1 MFGYVTVCEPEL
13 KVKDLKKYRAYYCGL
28 CRTLKEDYG
37 FMGQMTLT
45 YDMTFAVILLS
56 SLYETIA
63 KHEEH
68 RCKVHPVKRQHM
80 LWNEITSY
88 AAAMNVLL
96 AYYHMEDDWQD
107 DHKVSSL
114 MTKSLIQ
121 GKAKK
126 IIEKYPRQSESIRKS
141 LEELGECE
149 HENSMDID
157 RAAGCFGRLMAELF
171 VWKEDIW
178 EKTLRKM
185 GFYLGKFI
193 YLMDAYEDLPEDR
206 KKNRYN
212 PLKELAKRPDYE
224 VQMEQILRMMIAEST
239 VRFEQE
245 KFKEVQ
251 EAYDIIMRERA
262 NGGNSY
268 GNNYGYGSSESY
280 SYGNQ
285 SYGNQNSSYGYGTM
299 DPKLQ
304 AAANYINSRRYREA
318 INTLDQV
325 QQRSAMWYYL
335 SGCANAGIG
344 NQILARDHA
353 AQAVNMEPNNM
364 QFRQL
369 LNQLDFNSRRYQNS
383 PYGGGYAPGGQ
394 NSCGT
399 GNMCC
404 DLWLADTLCECM
416 GGDLCSCM

>member
-56 SLYETIA
+56 SLYETTT

-68 RCKVHPVKRQHM
+68 RCKVHPAKRQHM
-80 LWNEITSY
+80 LRNEITSY

-107 DHKVSSL
+107 DRKVSSL

-126 IIEKYPRQSESIRKS
+126 TIEKYPRQSEIIRKS
-141 LEELGECE
+141 LKELGECE

-224 VQMEQILRMMIAEST
+224 AQMEQILRMMIAEST
-239 VRFEQE
+239 VRFEQLPCL
-245 KFKEVQ
+245 VDVDILRNIL
-251 EAYDIIMRERA
+251 YDGVWNHYNKIQMKKRED
-262 NGGNSY
+262 NKDEQKS
-268 GNNYGYGSSESY
+268 
-280 SYGNQ
+280 
-285 SYGNQNSSYGYGTM
+285 
-299 DPKLQ
+299 
-304 AAANYINSRRYREA
+304 I
-318 INTLDQV
+318 
-325 QQRSAMWYYL
+325 
-335 SGCANAGIG
+335 
-344 NQILARDHA
+344 
-353 AQAVNMEPNNM
+353 
-364 QFRQL
+364 
-369 LNQLDFNSRRYQNS
+369 
-383 PYGGGYAPGGQ
+383 
-394 NSCGT
+394 
-399 GNMCC
+399 
-404 DLWLADTLCECM
+404 
-416 GGDLCSCM
+416 

>member
-193 YLMDAYEDLPEDR
+193 YLMVP
-206 KKNRYN
+206 
-212 PLKELAKRPDYE
+212 
-224 VQMEQILRMMIAEST
+224 
-239 VRFEQE
+239 
-245 KFKEVQ
+245 
-251 EAYDIIMRERA
+251 MR
-262 NGGNSY
+262 
-268 GNNYGYGSSESY
+268 
-280 SYGNQ
+280 
-285 SYGNQNSSYGYGTM
+285 
-299 DPKLQ
+299 
-304 AAANYINSRRYREA
+304 ICRR
-318 INTLDQV
+318 
-325 QQRSAMWYYL
+325 
-335 SGCANAGIG
+335 
-344 NQILARDHA
+344 
-353 AQAVNMEPNNM
+353 
-364 QFRQL
+364 
-369 LNQLDFNSRRYQNS
+369 
-383 PYGGGYAPGGQ
+383 
-394 NSCGT
+394 
-399 GNMCC
+399 
-404 DLWLADTLCECM
+404 
-416 GGDLCSCM
+416 

>member
-80 LWNEITSY
+80 LRNEITSY

-126 IIEKYPRQSESIRKS
+126 IIEKYPRQSEIIRKS

-157 RAAGCFGRLMAELF
+157 RAAGCFGRLGGAFCLEGGYLG
-171 VWKEDIW
+171 EDAQ
-178 EKTLRKM
+178 KD

-193 YLMDAYEDLPEDR
+193 YLVMPMRICR
-206 KKNRYN
+206 KIER
-212 PLKELAKRPDYE
+212 R
-224 VQMEQILRMMIAEST
+224 IA
-239 VRFEQE
+239 
-245 KFKEVQ
+245 
-251 EAYDIIMRERA
+251 II
-262 NGGNSY
+262 
-268 GNNYGYGSSESY
+268 
-280 SYGNQ
+280 
-285 SYGNQNSSYGYGTM
+285 
-299 DPKLQ
+299 
-304 AAANYINSRRYREA
+304 
-318 INTLDQV
+318 
-325 QQRSAMWYYL
+325 
-335 SGCANAGIG
+335 
-344 NQILARDHA
+344 H
-353 AQAVNMEPNNM
+353 
-364 QFRQL
+364 
-369 LNQLDFNSRRYQNS
+369 
-383 PYGGGYAPGGQ
+383 
-394 NSCGT
+394 
-399 GNMCC
+399 
-404 DLWLADTLCECM
+404 
-416 GGDLCSCM
+416 

>member
-56 SLYETIA
+56 SLYETTT

-68 RCKVHPVKRQHM
+68 RCKVHPAKRQHM
-80 LWNEITSY
+80 LQNEITSY

-107 DHKVSSL
+107 DRKVSSL

-126 IIEKYPRQSESIRKS
+126 TIEKYPRQSEIIRKS
-141 LEELGECE
+141 LKELGECE

-206 KKNRYN
+206 KKNSYN

-224 VQMEQILRMMIAEST
+224 AQMEQILRMMIAEST
-239 VRFEQE
+239 VRFEQLPCL
-245 KFKEVQ
+245 VDVDILRNIL
-251 EAYDIIMRERA
+251 YDGVWNHYNKIQMKKRED
-262 NGGNSY
+262 NKDEQKS
-268 GNNYGYGSSESY
+268 
-280 SYGNQ
+280 
-285 SYGNQNSSYGYGTM
+285 
-299 DPKLQ
+299 
-304 AAANYINSRRYREA
+304 I
-318 INTLDQV
+318 
-325 QQRSAMWYYL
+325 
-335 SGCANAGIG
+335 
-344 NQILARDHA
+344 
-353 AQAVNMEPNNM
+353 
-364 QFRQL
+364 
-369 LNQLDFNSRRYQNS
+369 
-383 PYGGGYAPGGQ
+383 
-394 NSCGT
+394 
-399 GNMCC
+399 
-404 DLWLADTLCECM
+404 
-416 GGDLCSCM
+416 

>member
-56 SLYETIA
+56 SLYETTT

-68 RCKVHPVKRQHM
+68 RCKVHPAKRQHM
-80 LWNEITSY
+80 LQNEITSY

-107 DHKVSSL
+107 DRKVSSL

-126 IIEKYPRQSESIRKS
+126 TIEKYPRQSEIIRKS
-141 LEELGECE
+141 LKELGECE

-193 YLMDAYEDLPEDR
+193 YLMDAYEDLTEDR

-224 VQMEQILRMMIAEST
+224 AQMEQILRMMIAEST
-239 VRFEQE
+239 VRFEQLPCL
-245 KFKEVQ
+245 VDVDILRNIL
-251 EAYDIIMRERA
+251 YDGVWNHYNKIQMKKRED
-262 NGGNSY
+262 NKDEQKS
-268 GNNYGYGSSESY
+268 
-280 SYGNQ
+280 
-285 SYGNQNSSYGYGTM
+285 
-299 DPKLQ
+299 
-304 AAANYINSRRYREA
+304 I
-318 INTLDQV
+318 
-325 QQRSAMWYYL
+325 
-335 SGCANAGIG
+335 
-344 NQILARDHA
+344 
-353 AQAVNMEPNNM
+353 
-364 QFRQL
+364 
-369 LNQLDFNSRRYQNS
+369 
-383 PYGGGYAPGGQ
+383 
-394 NSCGT
+394 
-399 GNMCC
+399 
-404 DLWLADTLCECM
+404 
-416 GGDLCSCM
+416 

>member
-56 SLYETIA
+56 SLYETTT

-68 RCKVHPVKRQHM
+68 RCKVHPAKRQHM
-80 LWNEITSY
+80 LQNEITSY

-107 DHKVSSL
+107 DRKVSSL

-126 IIEKYPRQSESIRKS
+126 TIEKYPRQSEIIRKS
-141 LEELGECE
+141 LKELGECE

-224 VQMEQILRMMIAEST
+224 AQMEQILRMMVAEST
-239 VRFEQE
+239 VRFEQLPCL
-245 KFKEVQ
+245 VDVDILRNVL
-251 EAYDIIMRERA
+251 YDGVWNHYNKIQMKKRED
-262 NGGNSY
+262 NKDEQKS
-268 GNNYGYGSSESY
+268 
-280 SYGNQ
+280 
-285 SYGNQNSSYGYGTM
+285 
-299 DPKLQ
+299 
-304 AAANYINSRRYREA
+304 I
-318 INTLDQV
+318 
-325 QQRSAMWYYL
+325 
-335 SGCANAGIG
+335 
-344 NQILARDHA
+344 
-353 AQAVNMEPNNM
+353 
-364 QFRQL
+364 
-369 LNQLDFNSRRYQNS
+369 
-383 PYGGGYAPGGQ
+383 
-394 NSCGT
+394 
-399 GNMCC
+399 
-404 DLWLADTLCECM
+404 
-416 GGDLCSCM
+416 